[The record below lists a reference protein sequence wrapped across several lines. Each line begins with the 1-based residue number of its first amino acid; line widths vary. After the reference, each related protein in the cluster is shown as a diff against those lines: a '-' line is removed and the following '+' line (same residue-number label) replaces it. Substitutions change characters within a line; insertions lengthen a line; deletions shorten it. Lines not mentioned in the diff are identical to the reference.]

1 MLEFLILLIISYLVF
16 RLTRYYYSRPVADLT
31 SSDTP
36 TDPAEKPAAI
46 VSGTP
51 AETLYKLAASLE
63 DFYHQSSFPA
73 DFLTQESFNEGVAL
87 LQQKDFSLQDLL
99 GYYNGVNV
107 IIACMALEA
116 LLKRNDEF
124 DARDVVLRSL
134 NEDSYWKRY
143 FAMKVLDDRVSEP
156 LIGVILSRA
165 NSSWAD
171 AVPQRIL
178 SEFVKSRMEKGE
190 MPTFGNELEK
200 VAEDQV
206 ESILANV
213 KLLGESYESNLLVEI
228 ERFALTRVDVPFL
241 QSLGRLWFH
250 EEPESDKPLIENRIL
265 LEKVQELQRSLTE
278 SRARSVVLV
287 GEDGVGKTSTLRVLA
302 RKLNHDGW
310 TIFESSAS
318 DLLAGQVYIGQLEER
333 IQQLVRKIGGKRKVV
348 WIIPNFH
355 ELVWAGTHRYSPTGV
370 LDMIFPFVETGE
382 VLLIGETQP
391 LAYEKLVQS
400 VPRMRVAL
408 NVIEISALSQE
419 ETLNIAREWVVKRGG
434 KKQQIISD
442 VTMNESFQ
450 LTQQYLRDKAAPGN
464 LLQFIDLTW
473 ERLSID
479 EHPREISIDDL
490 LVTLSKLTGLPISIL
505 DEREG
510 LDLQSLREFFLK
522 RVMGQPEAVDCLV
535 ERVAMIKAGL
545 NDPTR
550 PQGVFLFAGP
560 TGTGKTEIAKTL
572 AEFLFGSS
580 QRMIRLDMSEF
591 KTPDSIDRLLGGAD
605 QSQKS
610 EALVNQIRKQPFSV
624 ILLDEVEKAYP
635 DVWDLFL
642 QVFDDG
648 RLTDRRGNTADFR
661 HSIIIMT
668 SNLGGVI
675 PRGASIGFTTGN
687 DSFTSNT
694 VSKAIAQAFRKEF
707 LNRIDRVVVFRPLS
721 RAVMREILRKELA
734 DVLQRRGLRSR
745 DWAVEWHESA
755 IEYLLDKG
763 FTADLGARPLKRAIE
778 RYLLSPLS
786 LTIVNH
792 QFPEGDQFL
801 FVRSN
806 GRKIEVEFIDPDG
819 PDDGTQEPAEVVEA
833 TETSLAQII
842 LDPRVQ
848 PGIVE
853 FLQGHKDAIGEKLS
867 EDDWVISKDALLS
880 ETSNPGFWDDPN
892 RFSRLGLVE
901 YMSRIE
907 TGYQTAERLLERL
920 MGGRND
926 RKIHSPQLLGQLA
939 HQIYLLEEA
948 LAGLA
953 AGKANDAFI
962 EVVAGRDP
970 SLQDNQQDDFAERIG
985 NMYARWAE
993 KRRMR
998 HKVLRTRASE
1008 DKPYSIMLAVSGY
1021 AAYAILDREV
1031 GLHVLEVPGKS
1042 RSVSRFKVH
1051 VRVVAQ
1057 PEEPAGNE
1065 SDALLKQ
1072 ALVSFKQLK
1081 TEQKLTIVRRYRE
1094 LPSPLVR
1101 DSIRQWRTGRLDR
1114 VLDGDFDLIS

>member
-1 MLEFLILLIISYLVF
+1 MLEILILVITAYFVY
-16 RLTRYYYSRPVADLT
+16 RVTRYFYEG
-31 SSDTP
+31 SDSPSVETP
-36 TDPAEKPAAI
+36 EDEGEKLPT
-46 VSGTP
+46 TP
-51 AETLYKLAASLE
+51 AEQLYKLAGGLE
-63 DFYHQSSFPA
+63 DFYQQSAFPA
-73 DFLTQESFNEGVAL
+73 DFLTQEDFNKGVEL
-87 LQQKDFSLQDLL
+87 LKDPAFSLPDMLS
-99 GYYNGVNV
+99 YYNGMNV
-107 IIACMALEA
+107 IIACMSLEA
-116 LLKRNDEF
+116 LFHRKDEF
-124 DARDVVLRSL
+124 DVKDTVLKNL
-134 NEDSYWKRY
+134 NDGSYWKRY
-143 FAMKVLDDRVSEP
+143 YAMKLLDDRISEP
-156 LIGVILSRA
+156 LIGLVVSKTDGT
-165 NSSWAD
+165 WED
-171 AVPQRIL
+171 PVPQRIL
-178 SEFVKSRMEKGE
+178 REFIQARIEKGE
-190 MPTFGNELEK
+190 TVTFGEH
-200 VAEDQV
+200 
-206 ESILANV
+206 LANV
-213 KLLGESYESNLLVEI
+213 EEGNLENILQNVQLLGEAFENTLYSEI
-228 ERFALTRVDVPFL
+228 EEFALTRVDIPFL
-241 QSLGRLWFH
+241 QSLGRIWFH
-250 EEPESDKPLIENRIL
+250 EETESDKPLIESQML
-265 LEKVQELQRSLTE
+265 LDKVQELKRSLTE
-278 SRARSVVLV
+278 NRPRSVVLV

-302 RKLNHDGW
+302 KQLVQDGW
-310 TIFESSAS
+310 TIFESSSS

-355 ELVWAGTHRYSPTGV
+355 ELAWAGTHRYSPTGV
-370 LDMIFPFVETGE
+370 LDMIFPFVESGD

-391 LAYEKLVQS
+391 PAYEKLIQS
-400 VPRMRVAL
+400 IPRMRVAL
-408 NVIEISALSQE
+408 NVIEISPASQE
-419 ETLNIAREWVVKRGG
+419 ETLQMAREWIDQRG
-434 KKQQIISD
+434 KSNQNILSET
-442 VTMNESFQ
+442 TMTESFQ

-479 EHPREISIDDL
+479 EHPREINVDDL
-490 LVTLSKLTGLPISIL
+490 LVTLSKLTGLPKSIL
-505 DEREG
+505 DDREG
-510 LDLQSLREFFLK
+510 LDLQGLREFFLN
-522 RVMGQPEAVDCLV
+522 RVMGQPEAVECLI

-580 QRMIRLDMSEF
+580 DRMIRLDMSEF
-591 KTPDSIDRLLGGAD
+591 KTPDSIDRLIGGND
-605 QSQKS
+605 RNQKS

-675 PRGASIGFTTGN
+675 PRGVSIGFTNDN

-694 VSKAIAQAFRKEF
+694 VSKAISQAFRKEF

-721 RAVMREILRKELA
+721 RVVMREILRKELA

-778 RYLLSPLS
+778 RYLLTPLS

-801 FVRSN
+801 FIRSN
-806 GRKIEVEFIDPDG
+806 GRKIEVEFIDPDA
-819 PDDGTQEPAEVVEA
+819 PDGAPPEEKESAEGSV
-833 TETSLAQII
+833 TSLAQII
-842 LDPRVQ
+842 LDPRDQ

-853 FLQGHKDAIGEKLS
+853 FLQERFEGVGGTLHADE
-867 EDDWVISKDALLS
+867 WVINKEALLN
-880 ETSNPGFWDDPN
+880 ETSTPGFWDNPD
-892 RFSRLGLVE
+892 RFSRLGQVE

-920 MGGRND
+920 KGGSDKERV
-926 RKIHSPQLLGQLA
+926 IHSPQLLGQLA
-939 HQIYLLEEA
+939 HQLYLLEEA
-948 LAGLA
+948 IGGLQN
-953 AGKANDAFI
+953 GKANDAFI
-962 EVVAGRDP
+962 EVIAGRDP
-970 SLQDNQQDDFAERIG
+970 SLDDEQQDTFAAQVG

-998 HKVLRTRASE
+998 HKILFESSNPA
-1008 DKPYSIMLAVSGY
+1008 KPHHLMLAVSGY
-1021 AAYAILDREV
+1021 GAFAILEREA
-1031 GLHVLEVPGKS
+1031 GLHVLEEPGRG
-1042 RSVSRFKVH
+1042 RSVLRYKVH
-1051 VRVVAQ
+1051 VRVVPQ

-1065 SDALLKQ
+1065 PDALLHQ
-1072 ALVSFKQLK
+1072 ARDSFKQLNGQ
-1081 TEQKLTIVRRYRE
+1081 QKLTIVRRYRE
-1094 LPSPLVR
+1094 KPSPLVR
-1101 DSIRQWRTGRLDR
+1101 DSVRQWRTGRLDR
-1114 VLDGDFDLIS
+1114 VLDGDFDLVS